1 MRMERWCSTAEPIII
16 NSTGIDLISVR
27 IDFKLLI
34 STYYEE
40 MNAFSE
46 SCSILAISFG
56 HVLVYCLKSLSELL
70 IVFHIMK
77 NTLEL
82 QNQNISSLS
91 RSTIFT
97 AFSLLLD
104 GKNKRI
110 MKTC

>member
-27 IDFKLLI
+27 IAVKLLI

-46 SCSILAISFG
+46 SCSILAISLGPCFG
-56 HVLVYCLKSLSELL
+56 FLLKVLSELP
-70 IVFHIMK
+70 IVCHIMK

-82 QNQNISSLS
+82 QNQNTYSSVDPLS
-91 RSTIFT
+91 SF
-97 AFSLLLD
+97 L
-104 GKNKRI
+104 
-110 MKTC
+110 